1 MHLIA
6 GLQPDSDFMRF
17 PSCIVSAVQTHLR
30 LLVQP
35 PVTWVT
41 WIDHVDHTVVDRTR
55 TNLWPRTRRLVC
67 AACVE
72 WKVACHVHE
81 DRGQFGPLGSPA
93 RLDPKPAW
101 CLVLAHLAPCF
112 YKLMILQPSEEM
124 VNRIRTLMTLGQ
136 PRCSSDHN
144 ALFKRSLTTT
154 PPNTAWSRVG
164 SQTVPIQPVP
174 TSTKEMEFTNSFQGE
189 GKDSPNEGSVLSK
202 RRNEQ

>member
-1 MHLIA
+1 MLASNLIA
-6 GLQPDSDFMRF
+6 MSFMHRLCC
-17 PSCIVSAVQTHLR
+17 PSTSASSFFT
-30 LLVQP
+30 
-35 PVTWVT
+35 T
-41 WIDHVDHTVVDRTR
+41 
-55 TNLWPRTRRLVC
+55 
-67 AACVE
+67 
-72 WKVACHVHE
+72 K
-81 DRGQFGPLGSPA
+81 RGSRGSFRSCGPAHGGRPA
-93 RLDPKPAW
+93 RHTHTHESVAPHTPAGPRSMCGMEGGLSRLSRRPW
-101 CLVLAHLAPCF
+101 AVWALQQGLTPNCLVLAPCF

-144 ALFKRSLTTT
+144 ALFERSLTTT

-174 TSTKEMEFTNSFQGE
+174 TSTKGMEFTNSFQGE